1 MTNCLQT
8 IEQPLVEV
16 PLSPTIKEAEGGC
29 TDRLR
34 HYFPDLSAGQM
45 AAFGRLGALY
55 AYWNAR
61 INVISRADISN
72 LYEHHVLHSLAIA
85 KAVAP
90 VPGTSVLDLG
100 CGGGFPGIP
109 LAIVWPQVQ
118 FTLIDGTRKKIAV
131 AQAVAMALGLT
142 NVECRAQR
150 AEQLRGETFD
160 LVVTRGVAALPQLIK
175 WARPLAPRLIALK
188 GQPVETVRQAAK
200 ICVKPISQWFS
211 EPWFQEK
218 VIVDVQWD

>member
-1 MTNCLQT
+1 M
-8 IEQPLVEV
+8 EV
-16 PLSPTIKEAEGGC
+16 PLSPTTTGMGEGC

-55 AYWNAR
+55 AYWNAC

-90 VPGTSVLDLG
+90 SPGTSVLDLG

-131 AQAVAMALGLT
+131 AQAVATALGLT

-160 LVVTRGVAALPQLIK
+160 LVVTRGVAALPQLIR

-200 ICVKPISQWFS
+200 ICIKPISQWFS